1 MNAEVG
7 AQMPQFQTDWF
18 PLRLRIVALPPN
30 RRLEGFDLS
39 TFEIGQWYRVGER
52 LAELLLLG
60 DYGELESTEL
70 ADFPVHETQPSPVL
84 QTR

>member
-1 MNAEVG
+1 MQE
-7 AQMPQFQTDWF
+7 FQTDWF

-39 TFEIGQWYRVGER
+39 TFEMGQWYRVGER

-60 DYGELESTEL
+60 DYAELESNEL
-70 ADFPVHETQPSPVL
+70 DDFPVHETQPSMVL
-84 QTR
+84 PAR